1 MINHK
6 KKKLRK
12 LQMNEHEMILQQALV
27 SLDPPFLNEQGGL
40 AIMYVRF
47 FKKNAEI
54 FKMKLYNYSPVFPID
69 YNGSVKY

>member
-27 SLDPPFLNEQGGL
+27 SLDPPF
-40 AIMYVRF
+40 
-47 FKKNAEI
+47 FK
-54 FKMKLYNYSPVFPID
+54 
-69 YNGSVKY
+69 

>member
-12 LQMNEHEMILQQALV
+12 LQMNEFEMILQQALV
-27 SLDPPFLNEQGGL
+27 SLDPPLFLNEQGGGGGGL
-40 AIMYVRF
+40 AIMYVHF

-54 FKMKLYNYSPVFPID
+54 FKMKLYNYSRFS
-69 YNGSVKY
+69 Y